1 MCSSCWILSGMILLC
16 LVIESDIFLLYIFK
30 GSFRCNWF
38 LDMFDFFV
46 LMWIFEWFEVY
57 IVVNVVNL

>member
-16 LVIESDIFLLYIFK
+16 LVIESDIFLYIFK